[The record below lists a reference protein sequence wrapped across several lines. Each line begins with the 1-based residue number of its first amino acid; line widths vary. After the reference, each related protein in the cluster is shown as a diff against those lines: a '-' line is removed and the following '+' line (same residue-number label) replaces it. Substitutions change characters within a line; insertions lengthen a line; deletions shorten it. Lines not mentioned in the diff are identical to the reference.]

1 MATAIVARTDDLHK
15 TLQVGQV
22 EVRAIQGVSLE
33 IARGEMLGIIGP
45 SGSGKSTLMGLLGGL
60 DAPTSGRV
68 VIDGTDITELS
79 ERALTRIRNEKIGF
93 VFQSFNLISTLT
105 ALENVALPV
114 QFSASRK
121 FPPKKRARELLHLMG
136 LGDRQRHRPSQLS
149 GGEQQR
155 VAIARAMANE
165 PALLLCDEPTGNLD
179 SEASAL
185 VLETL
190 RSVRDDLGATVVIVT
205 HDMAVAEQLDR
216 LITLVDGCVASDA
229 APAVA
234 Q

>member
-68 VIDGTDITELS
+68 FIDGTDITELS

-121 FPPKKRARELLHLMG
+121 FPPKKRAHELLQLMG
-136 LGDRQRHRPSQLS
+136 LGDRQSHRPSQLS

-190 RSVRDDLGATVVIVT
+190 RAVRDDLGATVVIVT

-216 LITLVDGCVASDA
+216 LITLVDGYVASDA
-229 APAVA
+229 APSMA